1 MAGINRKGV
10 LAGQVA
16 VVTGASRGIGEAI
29 ARRFAM
35 EGAKVVVSARTVEAE
50 DHYLPGTITD
60 TVNRINAAGGDAICS
75 ARRSRERRR
84 SKGADRCGR
93 GRHTASVDILVN
105 NAAITYFIPV
115 EDFPEKR
122 FRLMMDVQ
130 VWAPFELSQRVL
142 PGMKERGRGW
152 ILNISSHAA
161 IHPQK
166 DMAGR
171 GGTVYGMCKAA
182 LERFTTGL
190 AQEVYENGI
199 GVNVISPGLVAT
211 PGVMHHKLINETNKE
226 RVTPIE
232 HMAEACLRL
241 CHGDSEADHRTHR
254 LRRRADQGVRA
265 EAGRSDLGRRRAE
278 LCGRRAARQMRYR
291 PESRRWKYSTRPS
304 GAQCGR
310 LDETVSRG
318 DAFGRAERLP
328 CPAARRAINRN
339 RVRMQVQSGE
349 EQLATVG

>member
-1 MAGINRKGV
+1 MAGINRNGV

-60 TVNRINAAGGDAICS
+60 TVDRNQRRGRQCDCG
-75 ARRSRERRR
+75 ARRSRIA
-84 SKGADRCGR
+84 ADRKALIDAAEAAYGV
-93 GRHTASVDILVN
+93 GRHSGQQRRDHLLHPGRR
-105 NAAITYFIPV
+105 FS
-115 EDFPEKR
+115 EKR

-161 IHPQK
+161 IHPHK

-190 AQEVYENGI
+190 AQEVYESGI

-241 CHGDSEADHRTHR
+241 CHGDPKQITGRIDYADA
-254 LRRRADQGVRA
+254 LIKEFALKPV
-265 EAGRSDLGRRRAE
+265 DL
-278 LCGRRAARQMRYR
+278 L
-291 PESRRWKYSTRPS
+291 
-304 GAQCGR
+304 
-310 LDETVSRG
+310 
-318 DAFGRAERLP
+318 
-328 CPAARRAINRN
+328 
-339 RVRMQVQSGE
+339 
-349 EQLATVG
+349 

>member
-1 MAGINRKGV
+1 MAKIDPNGV
-10 LAGQVA
+10 LRGQVA

-35 EGAKVVVSARTVEAE
+35 AGAKVVVSARTVDPD
-50 DHYLPGTITD
+50 DHYLPGTISE
-60 TVNRINAAGGDAICS
+60 TVARIKAAGGEALAVRADLANPDD
-75 ARRSRERRR
+75 RRELIEQAE
-84 SKGADRCGR
+84 KAFGG
-93 GRHTASVDILVN
+93 VDILVN

-115 EDFPEKR
+115 EEFPEKR

-161 IHPQK
+161 LHPQK
-166 DMAGR
+166 TMAGR

-190 AQEVYENGI
+190 AQEVYDHGI

-211 PGVMHHKLINETNKE
+211 PGVMHHRLINESNKD
-226 RVTPIE
+226 RVTPVE

-241 CHGDSEADHRTHR
+241 CHGDPKAITGRIDY
-254 LRRRADQGVRA
+254 ADQVMKEFA
-265 EAGRSDLGRRRAE
+265 LEPAE
-278 LCGRRAARQMRYR
+278 L
-291 PESRRWKYSTRPS
+291 
-304 GAQCGR
+304 
-310 LDETVSRG
+310 
-318 DAFGRAERLP
+318 
-328 CPAARRAINRN
+328 I
-339 RVRMQVQSGE
+339 
-349 EQLATVG
+349 